1 MVLRHA
7 TNLGYV
13 IWSNAKKRMFS
24 VTEEGHEHVRNYIK
38 KKIAQ
43 RKTNGGA
50 AGEAGSGIGTPNNNS
65 PSVY

>member
-1 MVLRHA
+1 MILKHA
-7 TNLGYV
+7 SNLGYV
-13 IWSNAKKRMFS
+13 IWSNARKRMFS

-43 RKTNGGA
+43 RKTNGGG
-50 AGEAGSGIGTPNNNS
+50 GEAGSGIGTPNNNS